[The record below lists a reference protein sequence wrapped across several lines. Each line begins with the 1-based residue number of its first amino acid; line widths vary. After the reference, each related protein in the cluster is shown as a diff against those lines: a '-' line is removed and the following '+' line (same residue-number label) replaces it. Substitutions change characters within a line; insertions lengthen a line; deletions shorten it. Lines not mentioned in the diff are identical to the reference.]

1 MLASL
6 LAAAGNI
13 EYDTVT
19 GNVVPYL
26 GRGEVFLF
34 ALIGFVI
41 TFVGIILLIFVMWLF
56 GRIVNRIG
64 RMQKKEQGDPA
75 AVAASSSDDGINEEV
90 RVAIIAAIAAYY
102 ASENS
107 SCEFKVKRIRKI

>member
-6 LAAAGNI
+6 LAATQNV

-26 GRGEVFLF
+26 GYGEVFLF
-34 ALIGFVI
+34 ALIGFAI
-41 TFVGIILLIFVMWLF
+41 TFIGIIILIGVVWLC
-56 GRIVNRIG
+56 GYIVNRLG
-64 RMQKKEQGDPA
+64 NRKDKEAETPA
-75 AVAASSSDDGINEEV
+75 PAISVAEDGIGEEV
-90 RVAIIAAIAAYY
+90 RVAIVAAIAAYY